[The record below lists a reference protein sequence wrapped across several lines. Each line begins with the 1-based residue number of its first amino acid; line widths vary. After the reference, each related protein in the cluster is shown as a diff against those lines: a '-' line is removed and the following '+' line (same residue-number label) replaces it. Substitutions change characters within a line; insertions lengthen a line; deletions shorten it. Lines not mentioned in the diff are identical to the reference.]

1 MKWYSLLALYLLF
14 WTFTFFLVLP
24 WGVKTSAEAG
34 EPLVPGQAPSAPH
47 APMLK
52 RKVVVTTLLSAV
64 FFLLFWANWELGW
77 ITREQFFA
85 LFFDPAKPR
94 P

>member
-1 MKWYSLLALYLLF
+1 MKWYSLLAIYLLF

-24 WGVKTSAEAG
+24 WGVRTSAEAG

-47 APMLK
+47 APRLR
-52 RKVVVTTLLSAV
+52 RKLVLTTLISAAGM
-64 FFLLFWANWELGW
+64 LLFWANWELEW
-77 ITREQFFA
+77 VTREAFFA

-94 P
+94 